1 MNVGRLGA
9 RVSAVALC
17 LGATTARADVNDLQI
32 DWMIA
37 EKEWTTVKPEVRGRD
52 IDFSLQLLPSKLYV
66 AEEDVVAVDGTKLL
80 PVGSQLYAMT
90 GRNLAVCSQLAA
102 KPPFVGASNRV
113 CFHDD
118 DGDGALDSFWL
129 RLPLQ
134 QMFGKAD
141 WFALNGELPVDRM
154 KVVPPKLRSVPS
166 EGAEKPAELNL
177 RVQFKAKGNASGAI
191 WVKNGDMF
199 SGPCLTHVN
208 TGTEL
213 STARCLIP
221 DFGATATNFA
231 SKDKAK
237 VQVEAVVPRR
247 DVSVRFQI
255 SRGLLGFRVESI
267 SLQ

>member
-1 MNVGRLGA
+1 MRFGRLAHG
-9 RVSAVALC
+9 VWALAFC
-17 LGATTARADVNDLQI
+17 GWANAAHAGVNDLQI

-37 EKEWTTVKPEVRGRD
+37 EKEWASVKPEISGRD
-52 IDFSLQLLPSKLYV
+52 IDFGLQLLPSKLYIT
-66 AEEDVVAVDGTKLL
+66 EEDVVAADGTKLL
-80 PVGSQLYAMT
+80 PAGTQLYGMT

-102 KPPFVGASNRV
+102 KPPYAGASNRV

-141 WFALNGELPVDRM
+141 WFALNGELPADRQ
-154 KVVPPKLRSVPS
+154 KVIAPKMRTVPS
-166 EGAEKPAELNL
+166 EGAEKLAELNL
-177 RVQFKAKGNASGAI
+177 RIMFKKNGDASGAI

-199 SGPCLTHVN
+199 SGPCITDVN
-208 TGTEL
+208 AGLQVSE
-213 STARCLIP
+213 ARCLIA
-221 DFGATATNFA
+221 DFGANAANYL
-231 SKDKAK
+231 SKDKTN
-237 VQVEAVVPRR
+237 VQFEIVRPRR
-247 DVSVRFQI
+247 DVNVRFEI